1 MRFQTK
7 FSLLIL
13 PLVAVCVIFMGV
25 WSVRTASRSIETTI
39 HKLMVTELDHFVE
52 SNIQTY
58 YGVLKKNKLED
69 VDSFVRAYQQKSFDS
84 LASFHFIETG
94 SLVILDARGNLLA
107 KAFDQESSHGPE
119 FDDRVIAMAT
129 THRTGNVFNLKTR
142 TGERVFVTRAFAPW
156 NWTLV
161 YSLSLDVILVP
172 QQKIQNTAIGVS
184 MVCIG
189 FGSLLI
195 ILGFQ
200 FFFGRPVEKLKQVAQ
215 RITDLKDVIEIDI
228 HSKDELGDLARSMEK
243 MALAIRK
250 YREQQNNWNV
260 YLESEIEKNT
270 QNLHRANSSLEREVE
285 ARKISEAG
293 FRQSEE
299 RFKSIFES
307 VTDCILVWDRN
318 YQYLYANLA
327 ANEIFGKR
335 KNLVGKDIREGLDRY
350 PAALK
355 LWISRV
361 DQVFETGE
369 AIRVEDALSVG
380 NRVIY
385 SESVVNPIRDQES
398 KIFAVGVVYRD
409 VTRRKQMEQRISET
423 LDFNRE
429 IISTSSFGIM
439 VYDESGQC
447 VLVNDAG
454 CKIVAATRPQLLVQN
469 YHEIDTWKTNGLV
482 DLADKVLADGH
493 SRFLEIKGTST
504 FGKDIC
510 LDCRV
515 SRFSMAGNPHLLLVV
530 DDIFERKQM
539 EKQIKASLA
548 EKEILLKEIHHR
560 VKNNLQV
567 VSSILKMQSNLIT
580 DKETI
585 RIFRESQD
593 RIAAMS
599 LVHEQLYK
607 SDNLAIIDF
616 AIYIA
621 DLVHSLEYSFGTDP
635 DQIHVTVDV
644 RHRDVGVD
652 TAVPCGLIVN
662 ELISNAFKY
671 AFGSGE
677 RGELSVLFQL
687 QDNGMAQLIITDTGP
702 GIPDDMN
709 IGSNQTLGLKLVNN
723 LATHQLEGTISI
735 TRNPGTRVEIN
746 FPFSQEKETQRMAAG
761 EIVS

>member
-1 MRFQTK
+1 M
-7 FSLLIL
+7 
-13 PLVAVCVIFMGV
+13 VAVCVIFMGV
-25 WSVRTASRSIETTI
+25 WSVRTARLSIETTI
-39 HKLMVTELDHFVE
+39 HKLMVNELDHFVE
-52 SNIQTY
+52 SHIQTD

-69 VDSFVRAYQQKSFDS
+69 VASFVRAYQQKIIDS

-94 SLVILDARGNLLA
+94 NLVILDARGKFLA
-107 KAFDQESSHGPE
+107 EAFDHGITHGPE
-119 FDDRVIAMAT
+119 FEDRVIAMAT
-129 THRTGNVFNLKTR
+129 TERTGKIFTLKTKI
-142 TGERVFVTRAFAPW
+142 GERIFVTQAFAPW
-156 NWTLV
+156 NWTIV
-161 YSLSLDVILVP
+161 YSLSRDVILVP
-172 QQKIQNTAIGVS
+172 QQKIQQTAIVVS

-195 ILGFQ
+195 ILGFR
-200 FFFGRPVEKLKQVAQ
+200 FFFGKPMEKLKKVAQ
-215 RITDLKDVIEIDI
+215 RIADLKDVTDIDI
-228 HSKDELGDLARSMEK
+228 HSQDELGDLARSMEK

-250 YREQQNNWNV
+250 YRERQNNWNA
-260 YLESEIEKNT
+260 YLESEIEKST
-270 QNLHRANSSLEREVE
+270 QDLHRANTSLEREVE

-299 RFKSIFES
+299 RFKAIFES
-307 VTDCILVWDRN
+307 VTDCILVWDRD
-318 YQYLYANLA
+318 YQYLYANQA

-335 KNLVGKDIREGLDRY
+335 ENLVGKNIREGLDRY
-350 PAALK
+350 PEALK
-355 LWISRV
+355 LWINRV
-361 DQVFETGE
+361 DRVFETGE
-369 AIRVEDALSVG
+369 VLRVEDAMPVE

-385 SESVVNPIRDQES
+385 SESVVNPIRDQEY

-439 VYDESGQC
+439 VYDEIGQC

-454 CKIVAATRPQLLVQN
+454 CKIIAATRPQLLVQN
-469 YHEIDTWKTNGLV
+469 FHEIASWQANGLAN
-482 DLADKVLADGH
+482 LADKVLADGH
-493 SRFLEIKGTST
+493 PQSLEINTTSS
-504 FGKDIC
+504 FGKDVC

-515 SRFSMAGNPHLLLVV
+515 SRFAMAGNPHLLLVV

-593 RIAAMS
+593 RIASMS

-616 AIYIA
+616 AIYIT

-635 DQIHVTVDV
+635 DMIHVIVDV
-644 RHRDVGVD
+644 RHREVGVD

-671 AFGSGE
+671 AFGAGE
-677 RGELSVLFQL
+677 KGELSVLFQL
-687 QDNGMAQLIITDTGP
+687 QDKGMAQLVITDTGP
-702 GIPDDMN
+702 GIPETMN
-709 IGSNQTLGLKLVNN
+709 IGKSQTLGLKLVNN
-723 LATHQLEGTISI
+723 LATHQLEGNISF

-761 EIVS
+761 ETVS